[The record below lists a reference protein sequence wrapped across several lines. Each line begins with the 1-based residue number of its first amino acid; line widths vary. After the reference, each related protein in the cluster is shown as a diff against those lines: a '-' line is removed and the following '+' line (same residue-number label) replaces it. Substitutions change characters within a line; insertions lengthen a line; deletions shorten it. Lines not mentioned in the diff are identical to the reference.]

1 MGKKEPGV
9 VMRLSLAWLARNL
22 FAFAFVLA
30 GAAVAQDATKP
41 SDALKNEEEKAGKAE
56 QKARIQ
62 KELAALKEA
71 EEKAQKAKVQIEA
84 ERQKAE
90 ALKKATIDSKQQQ
103 KTEQAQ
109 LADWLEK
116 FMPDLVAPE
125 KDQNAL
131 LQTTKELADLEKRI
145 ASNDAAIQ
153 ALNMRAKALKQQLSQ
168 ERPEGIRLQQTT
180 REGAWPEERIQRLNK
195 ALDSLER
202 RFKQLELPSGNL
214 EKNKD

>member
-1 MGKKEPGV
+1 
-9 VMRLSLAWLARNL
+9 MRLSLAWLARNIFTL
-22 FAFAFVLA
+22 SFVLA

-41 SDALKNEEEKAGKAE
+41 GDAPKNEAEKAGKAE

-62 KELAALKEA
+62 KELAARIEA
-71 EEKAQKAKVQIEA
+71 EEKVQKAKVQTEA

-168 ERPEGIRLQQTT
+168 KRPEGIRLQQTT
-180 REGAWPEERIQRLNK
+180 REEAWPEERIQRLNK

-202 RFKQLELPSGNL
+202 RFKQLELPPGNL